1 MIVTNNVSDST
12 GPILTKI
19 GWGMCLAIEIWY
31 LQNYTDWTKAVAIV
45 MNWNLLVT
53 HNNWIIC
60 GRWHVYCCF
69 FVYSYFCLL
78 CIIIRWYSTLG
89 FTLLSVSCPVHVLN
103 ISPLVL
109 HSPFS
114 SIERHLLAGLFPL
127 FPFLPLFLSLHSSG
141 MKRNLECK
149 KYTRY
154 WSSNPWI
161 VPFKLWS
168 WGKSDS

>member
-103 ISPLVL
+103 ISSLFL
-109 HSPFS
+109 YSPFS
-114 SIERHLLAGLFPL
+114 SIEKH
-127 FPFLPLFLSLHSSG
+127 SHSSLSIHSLSSALPFSPQLRDEEEFG
-141 MKRNLECK
+141 MQEIHKVL
-149 KYTRY
+149 
-154 WSSNPWI
+154 I
-161 VPFKLWS
+161 I
-168 WGKSDS
+168 